1 MNEGIT
7 NQFQRVRE
15 LLGQMSTGM
24 QVIAAAVL
32 VAAIASVLFFATRSE
47 PTRMEVAFTGLVTE
61 DAAQIADILRD
72 NGVEYDVS
80 SDGSTIRV
88 PSDQVADARLM
99 AASNG
104 LPEGGT
110 VGFELFDNTSFGITN
125 FQQRVNFQR
134 ALEGELARTI
144 NRLDPVQSS
153 RVMIAM
159 PEETVF
165 IDDQKPTTAS
175 AVLRLKPGRSLPP
188 DELRGISH
196 LIAGSVEGL
205 DPSDITIVST
215 DGAMLWDGEAVEQ
228 NAMNGMDDQFTAQRS
243 YEASLESSIQDI
255 VERVVGPGGSS
266 VTVSA
271 VMDWDQRTVENET
284 FSPDGLEPQI
294 RSQQETL
301 RSSSSST
308 DGAGGVPGAD
318 ANIGTDQE
326 AEAAAQD
333 GTIETFSDTVTNF
346 ELSSSLES
354 IVEAPGDVQ
363 RLSVAVVLD
372 QEKVD
377 PEVVLTIED
386 LVRSAIGLEDARG
399 DQMTVAAVP
408 FSEEGLLA
416 DAEIPGP
423 SLIDRILPFAT
434 IAVMILIPAVLLFL
448 LYRMLSK
455 TDEESVLTPV
465 VLGDIRPR
473 PAGVPSGG
481 PQVDFR
487 MEEVAPV
494 ELDETV
500 ANPSARR
507 QQILRLAE
515 NDPAQM
521 SALVRSWLAED
532 SS

>member
-1 MNEGIT
+1 
-7 NQFQRVRE
+7 
-15 LLGQMSTGM
+15 M
-24 QVIAAAVL
+24 QVATAGLL
-32 VAAIASVLFFATRSE
+32 VAAIAAVLFFATRGE
-47 PTRMEVAFTGLVTE
+47 PQRMEVAFSGLVTE

-72 NGVEYDVS
+72 NNVDYEVS

-88 PSDQVADARLM
+88 PSDDVADARLM
-99 AASNG
+99 AATNG

-110 VGFELFDNTSFGITN
+110 VGFELFDDTSFGITN

-144 NRLDPVQSS
+144 NRLDAVQSS
-153 RVMIAM
+153 RVMLAM

-165 IDDQKPTTAS
+165 IDDQQPTTAS
-175 AVLRLKPGRSLPP
+175 AVLRLKSGESLPP
-188 DELRGISH
+188 DQLRGVSH

-205 DPSDITIVST
+205 NPEDITIVST
-215 DGAMLWDGEAVEQ
+215 DGEMLWDGAAVAQ
-228 NAMNGMDDQFTAQRS
+228 TPMSGLDDQFTAQRAF
-243 YEASLESSIQDI
+243 EVGIERSIQEI

-266 VTVSA
+266 VTVQA
-271 VMDWDQRTVENET
+271 VMDWDQRSVQNET
-284 FSPDGLEPQI
+284 FSPDGLEPEV

-301 RSSSSST
+301 RSTTDST

-318 ANIGTDQE
+318 ANIPTDQE
-326 AEAAAQD
+326 EEEGEAD
-333 GTIETFSDTVTNF
+333 VNTLETFSDTVTNF
-346 ELSSSLES
+346 EISSSVES

-372 QEKVD
+372 QERVD

-386 LVRSAIGLEDARG
+386 LVRSAVGLEDARG

-416 DAEIPGP
+416 DVELPGP
-423 SLIDRILPFAT
+423 SLIDQILPIAT
-434 IAVMILIPAVLLFL
+434 IVVMILIPAALLFL

-455 TDEESVLTPV
+455 TDEEAVLAPV
-465 VLGDIRPR
+465 VLGDITPQRAAA
-473 PAGVPSGG
+473 AGPGS
-481 PQVDFR
+481 QINFR
-487 MEEVAPV
+487 MEEVAPI
-494 ELDETV
+494 ELDESV
-500 ANPSARR
+500 SNPSARR

-532 SS
+532 DS